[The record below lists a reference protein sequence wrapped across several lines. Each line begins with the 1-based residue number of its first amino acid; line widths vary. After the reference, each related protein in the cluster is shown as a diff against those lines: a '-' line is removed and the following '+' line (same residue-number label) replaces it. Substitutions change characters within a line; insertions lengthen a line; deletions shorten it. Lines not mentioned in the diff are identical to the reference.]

1 MKKEYE
7 KKKKTAIALLAVVT
21 VCLAAGLFVL
31 LRHMGEQET
40 VPPVTEEMRGE
51 AEPEVPDVSQPDAET
66 PEQDGEA
73 TEPVESARPESAE
86 PEEIPGEEPGEE
98 SGEGDPEE
106 TIPDTRENGQDSVPE
121 KPQDDVQ
128 DRAEPEKPKEPED
141 IDNPVQPPQYEA
153 EEITPPTPQPP
164 AGGDTDGAGKVY
176 VPGFGYVD
184 PPGGVVQE
192 EAGSDGDWDKQI
204 GDMN

>member
-40 VPPVTEEMRGE
+40 VPPVTEEMQGE
-51 AEPEVPDVSQPDAET
+51 AEPEVSDVSQPDAKT
-66 PEQDGEA
+66 LKQDGEA
-73 TEPVESARPESAE
+73 TEPVESAQPESTA
-86 PEEIPGEEPGEE
+86 PEEILSEE
-98 SGEGDPEE
+98 SGEGDPEG
-106 TIPDTRENGQDSVPE
+106 TVPDTRENRQDRVPE

-128 DRAEPEKPKEPED
+128 DRVEPEKPKEPDET
-141 IDNPVQPPQYEA
+141 DNPSQPPQYEA
-153 EEITPPTPQPP
+153 EEITLPTPQPP
-164 AGGDTDGAGKVY
+164 AGGDTNEAGKVY